1 MKLVSPTT
9 PAIDAAFIAVTSP
22 VYVVTRHG
30 RSRRFLSRSS
40 ALNNLVHFMVTG
52 TFDKA
57 GIPTHEK
64 PTPVLVNG
72 HMAEKRGE
80 LTDGYWSAYH
90 RTYRRTMKLL
100 ANQRKIQKWHLKHEQ
115 IKQQHA
121 ELLSKKPF

>member
-1 MKLVSPTT
+1 MKTITNHT
-9 PAIDAAFIAVTSP
+9 PALNTALATISAP
-22 VYVVTRHG
+22 VYVVTRYG

-90 RTYRRTMKLL
+90 RTYRRVMKLQ
-100 ANQRKIQKWHLKHEQ
+100 ARQREIQKWHLKHEQ
-115 IKQQHA
+115 VKQQYA
-121 ELLSKKPF
+121 ELLSNKPF

>member
-52 TFDKA
+52 AFDKA
-57 GIPTHEK
+57 GIPTNG
-64 PTPVLVNG
+64 PSTPVLING
-72 HMAEKRGE
+72 HMAEKRGD
-80 LTDGYWSAYH
+80 LTEGYWNAYH
-90 RTYRRTMKLL
+90 RTYRRIMKLL
-100 ANQRKIQKWHLKHEQ
+100 ARQRDIQKWHLKHEQ
-115 IKQQHA
+115 VKQQYA
-121 ELLSKKPF
+121 ELLSNKPF